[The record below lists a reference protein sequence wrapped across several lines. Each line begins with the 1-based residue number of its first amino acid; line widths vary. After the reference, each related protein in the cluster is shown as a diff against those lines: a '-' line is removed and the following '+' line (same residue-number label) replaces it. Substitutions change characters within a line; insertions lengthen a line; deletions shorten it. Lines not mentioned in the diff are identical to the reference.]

1 MRTETMSVA
10 AYRQSMRDTVS
21 PRQLEHRVFSQVT
34 AELEVCTRQPDAF
47 ATIRAVDRNR
57 RLWGALVTDLAQPDN
72 LLPDALKAG
81 LISLGLWVNRY
92 SSEVLTEG
100 RPLNPLIEVNRTVM
114 QGLGSAPAGAA

>member
-1 MRTETMSVA
+1 MSVA

-57 RLWGALVTDLAQPDN
+57 RLWGALVTDLAEPDN
-72 LLPDALKAG
+72 LLPDSLKAG

-100 RPLNPLIEVNRTVM
+100 RPLTPLIEVNRTVM
-114 QGLGSAPAGAA
+114 QGLGSASAGAA